1 MMVYKMARVRVD
13 KETCIACGVCW
24 ALAPDIFELDPAT
37 GKTRIRE
44 PYGKSDNEK
53 ESIGEI
59 PENIVETA
67 KNAASSCPTGSIVV
81 E

>member
-1 MMVYKMARVRVD
+1 MARIRVD
-13 KETCIACGVCW
+13 KDSCIACGVCW
-24 ALAPDIFELDPAT
+24 ALAPDLFELDPPT
-37 GKTRIRE
+37 GKTRVRE
-44 PYGKSDNEK
+44 PYVKNDNEK

-59 PENIVETA
+59 PDALTDAA